1 MDGALSVTAKKSS
14 GLCRQVRDEHSSLS
28 VAIKQPI
35 EKQSSVVGGSWR
47 GKSLR
52 EAQNVR

>member
-14 GLCRQVRDEHSSLS
+14 GLCRQVRDEHSGLS

-52 EAQNVR
+52 EAQNVL